1 MPSSLHHESPPVL
14 TSTLGAQNVSLLS
27 SLNTPLAPQTS
38 VNSRGRSHGDAQ
50 DLVERFMA
58 QQRARAE
65 PSHID
70 RVQAVALVERFK
82 DQMAARRADREV
94 DNPQVGRGRVSLT
107 LVEIGPTPIAVV
119 KWLCEEWSY
128 SLQDA
133 IITTQSTPCVV
144 RRSDHFV
151 MLGQARNALERL
163 GAQIKLVI

>member
-1 MPSSLHHESPPVL
+1 
-14 TSTLGAQNVSLLS
+14 
-27 SLNTPLAPQTS
+27 
-38 VNSRGRSHGDAQ
+38 
-50 DLVERFMA
+50 MA